1 MLVER
6 PFFSTATPFMGCD
19 LIVMVRERM
28 VHCERKNMKPSSY
41 IKIVQELHR
50 STLTPVDQ
58 SLIGSLIKRTRLANG
73 QTQYDVA
80 KGICSV
86 SYLSKIENGQYG
98 KDNLFVQ
105 EILQKM
111 DVSLAPL
118 TDIDFP
124 KLQRQAVQ
132 AFVNKTYDVIQGIR
146 GRFSKPV
153 HPSEYIIELIWLV
166 SQKEDVEPVVTYLDQ
181 NRRVLNPL
189 ELSIFLT
196 LYVYVAV
203 NEYRLRD
210 AEQMLDLLDDLP
222 DILPAIGILIRWVW
236 GRYYIFKGEYSAAL
250 LHLNLLLSDYSS
262 LITDRLRLD
271 VHYHF
276 LLIFSWTNK
285 PKPAAKI
292 LSYIQEMGGQSE
304 YKHYTMGFYYLMN
317 QQTEEAIKEFLA
329 AKEEFFELSLLG
341 VIECF
346 FRIGDK
352 TKVANYRTI
361 LMESDS
367 ELFYEHIATFF
378 SLLTQQ
384 ELAPL
389 KDFITHVLQ
398 PMFMHQSI
406 YYYKRLTIE
415 SLQEYY
421 RGISRYKQVDL
432 LRGKL

>member
-1 MLVER
+1 
-6 PFFSTATPFMGCD
+6 
-19 LIVMVRERM
+19 
-28 VHCERKNMKPSSY
+28 MKRNSY
-41 IKIVQELHR
+41 IKMVQEMHR
-50 STLTPVDQ
+50 STVTPVDQ
-58 SLIGSLIKRTRLANG
+58 SLVGSLIKRTRIARG

-111 DVSLAPL
+111 EVSITPVADV
-118 TDIDFP
+118 DFA
-124 KLQRQAVQ
+124 KLQRQAIQ
-132 AFVNKTYDVIQGIR
+132 AFVNQKYDVIQGIR
-146 GRFSKPV
+146 ARFGKPL
-153 HPSEYIIELIWLV
+153 HPSEWIIELIWLV
-166 SQKEDVEPVVTYLDQ
+166 TQKESIDHVVDYLDQ
-181 NRRVLNPL
+181 HRRLLTPL

-203 NEYRLRD
+203 NEFRLRD
-210 AEQMLDLLDDLP
+210 AYPMMDLLDNLP
-222 DILPAIGILIRWVW
+222 DVVPAIGILTKWVW
-236 GRYYIFKGEYSAAL
+236 GRY
-250 LHLNLLLSDYSS
+250 HLFNGDYTSSMLNFNHLLSDYSS

-271 VHYHF
+271 VQYHN
-276 LLIFSWTNK
+276 LLIFSWTHK
-285 PKPAAKI
+285 PESAAKI
-292 LSYIQEMGGQSE
+292 LSYIQEMGGQSD
-304 YKHYTMGFYYLMN
+304 YQHYAMGFYYLMN
-317 QQTEEAIKEFLA
+317 QQIDDAVKEFLA

-346 FRIGDK
+346 FRSGDK
-352 TKVANYRTI
+352 TKVSDYRTI
-361 LMESDS
+361 LVESQS
-367 ELFYEHIATFF
+367 PLFYERLASMF
-378 SLLTQQ
+378 LLLSQQ

-406 YYYKRLTIE
+406 YYYKKVAIE

>member
-1 MLVER
+1 
-6 PFFSTATPFMGCD
+6 
-19 LIVMVRERM
+19 
-28 VHCERKNMKPSSY
+28 MKRNSY
-41 IKIVQELHR
+41 IKMVQELHR
-50 STLTPVDQ
+50 STVTPVDQ
-58 SLIGSLIKRTRLANG
+58 SLVGSLIKRTRIANG

-111 DVSLAPL
+111 DVSITPMA
-118 TDIDFP
+118 DVDFP
-124 KLQRQAVQ
+124 KLQRQAIQ
-132 AFVNKTYDVIQGIR
+132 AFVNQKYDVIQGIR
-146 GRFSKPV
+146 ARFGKPM
-153 HPSEYIIELIWLV
+153 HPSEWIIELIWRV
-166 SQKEDVEPVVTYLDQ
+166 SQKESVEQAVDYLDQ

-196 LYVYVAV
+196 LYVYEAV
-203 NEYRLRD
+203 NDFRLRD
-210 AEQMLDLLDDLP
+210 AEQMMDLLDELP
-222 DILPAIGILIRWVW
+222 EIVPAIGILIKWVW
-236 GRYYIFKGEYSAAL
+236 GRYYIFNGDYSAAL

-262 LITDRLRLD
+262 VISDRLRLD
-271 VHYHF
+271 VHYHY

-285 PKPAAKI
+285 PKPASKI
-292 LSYIQEMGGQSE
+292 LSYIQEMGGQSD
-304 YKHYTMGFYYLMN
+304 YQHYSMGFYYLMN
-317 QQTEEAIKEFLA
+317 QQIDEAVKEFLA

-346 FRIGDK
+346 FRSGDK
-352 TKVANYRTI
+352 TKVTNYRTI
-361 LMESDS
+361 LIESES
-367 ELFYEHIATFF
+367 PLFFEHLA
-378 SLLTQQ
+378 SLFLLLSQQ

-406 YYYKRLTIE
+406 YYYKKLAIE